1 MIYSLSYHSQNRL
14 DDITDDTRGAIL
26 SLLEAARTRNG
37 RLGITGALMF
47 NEGRF
52 AQVLEGSREAVT
64 EVFQSIKNDRRHS
77 DIAVVSTR
85 NATLRTY
92 GTWSMAFVGSSDKAK
107 AYYEDVVNTGRF
119 DWSTASGPSLDRLLL
134 DLIKLD

>member
-77 DIAVVSTR
+77 DIAVVSIETQR
-85 NATLRTY
+85 CEPT
-92 GTWSMAFVGSSDKAK
+92 
-107 AYYEDVVNTGRF
+107 EH
-119 DWSTASGPSLDRLLL
+119 GPWHLL
-134 DLIKLD
+134 DPPIKRRLIMKTS

>member
-37 RLGITGALMF
+37 RLGITGAL
-47 NEGRF
+47 NV
-52 AQVLEGSREAVT
+52 ATKVDLLKVLEGSREAVT

-77 DIAVVSTR
+77 DICS
-85 NATLRTY
+85 
-92 GTWSMAFVGSSDKAK
+92 
-107 AYYEDVVNTGRF
+107 RF
-119 DWSTASGPSLDRLLL
+119 Y
-134 DLIKLD
+134 